1 MTTAK
6 TFGNLIDG
14 EWVPSKSGRTFTDH
28 NPSDTRQIVATF
40 PDSGAE
46 DIASAV
52 EAAARAF
59 RSWRLVPA
67 PKRGEIV
74 FRMGE
79 ILARRKEEL
88 ARAMA
93 LEMGKPLS
101 EARGDVQEGIDVC
114 FHIGGEGRR
123 LHGFTTPSELPD
135 KTCYTTRQPVG
146 VCGLIAPWNFPLAI
160 PSWKLIPALVCGNTV
175 VLKPSSDA
183 PLLAWHLAS
192 IAVEAG
198 VPRGV
203 VNVVTG
209 TGAAA
214 GEAITRHPGV
224 TLVSFTGSSETGRR
238 VAIACAEGHK
248 RVSLEMGG
256 KNALLVCDD
265 ADLDLAVDGALWGA
279 FGTAGQRC
287 TATSRVI
294 VDGAVH
300 DEFVR
305 RLVDR
310 ARALRA
316 GDPLDERNDLG
327 PLVSEAQRRK
337 VEQYVAIGRDEGA
350 RLACGGTRLEEG
362 ALQHGFFFAPTVFT
376 GVTPSMRI
384 AREEIFG
391 PVVSVLACAGFD
403 EAIRM
408 ANDTVYG
415 LSSAVYT
422 RDVNRAFRAARDLEA
437 GITYINSSTIGA
449 ETHLPFGGTKQ
460 TGNGHREGSAATAI
474 EIFTEWKTVYVDHSG
489 RLQKAQIDNNGPD
502 RGASAPRRGDAAS

>member
-1 MTTAK
+1 MTAAK

-46 DIASAV
+46 DIAAAV

-59 RSWRLVPA
+59 RTWRLVPA

-74 FRMGE
+74 FRIGE
-79 ILARRKEEL
+79 ILARRKEDL

-93 LEMGKPLS
+93 QEMGKPLR

-135 KTCYTTRQPVG
+135 KTCFTTRQPVG

-175 VLKPSSDA
+175 VLKPASDA
-183 PLLAWHLAS
+183 PLLAWHLAA

-203 VNVVTG
+203 VNLVTG
-209 TGAAA
+209 TGSAA
-214 GEAITRHPGV
+214 GEAMTRHPDV

-287 TATSRVI
+287 TATSRIIADRSVY
-294 VDGAVH
+294 
-300 DEFVR
+300 DELVR
-305 RLVDR
+305 RLVER
-310 ARALRA
+310 ARALRV
-316 GDPLDERNDLG
+316 GDPLDERNDMG
-327 PLVSEAQRRK
+327 PLVSEAQRDK
-337 VEQYVAIGRDEGA
+337 VENYIEIGRGEGA
-350 RLACGGTRLEEG
+350 TLACGGTRLEDG
-362 ALQHGFFFAPTVFT
+362 ARGHGFYLAPTVMT
-376 GVTPSMRI
+376 RVQPSMRI

-391 PVVSVLACAGFD
+391 PVVSVLAADGFD
-403 EAIRM
+403 QAIRM

-415 LSSAVYT
+415 LSSAIYT

-460 TGNGHREGSAATAI
+460 TGNGHREGSASTAI

-489 RLQKAQIDNNGPD
+489 RLQKAQIDNN
-502 RGASAPRRGDAAS
+502 

>member
-6 TFGNLIDG
+6 LFGNLIDG
-14 EWVPSKSGRTFTDH
+14 EWVPSQSGRTFEDRS
-28 NPSDTRQIVATF
+28 PSDTRRIVATF
-40 PDSGAE
+40 PDSADE
-46 DIASAV
+46 DVAAAV
-52 EAAARAF
+52 EAASRAF

-79 ILARRKEEL
+79 ILARRKEDL

-93 LEMGKPLS
+93 EEMGKPLR

-135 KTCYTTRQPVG
+135 KTCFTTRQPVG

-160 PSWKLIPALVCGNTV
+160 PSWKMIPALVCGNTV
-175 VLKPSSDA
+175 LLKPSSDA
-183 PLLAWHLAS
+183 PLLAWHLAA

-198 VPRGV
+198 APRGV
-203 VNVVTG
+203 VNLVTG

-238 VAIACAEGHK
+238 VAVACAEGFK

-287 TATSRVI
+287 TATSRII
-294 VDGAVH
+294 VDRRVH
-300 DEFVR
+300 DDFVK

-310 ARALRA
+310 ARALRV
-316 GDPLDERNDLG
+316 GDPLDEGNDMG
-327 PLVSEAQRRK
+327 PLVSEAQRKK
-337 VEQYVAIGRDEGA
+337 VEAYLAIGREEGA
-350 RLACGGTRLEEG
+350 HLACGGRRVEEG
-362 ALQHGFFFAPTVFT
+362 ARAHGFYVAPTVFT
-376 GVTPSMRI
+376 GVRPSMRI

-391 PVVSVLACAGFD
+391 PVVAVLAADGFE
-403 EAIRM
+403 EALRL

-415 LSSAVYT
+415 LSSAIYT
-422 RDVNRAFRAARDLEA
+422 RDVNRAFRAARDLET

-460 TGNGHREGSAATAI
+460 TGNGHREGAAATAI
-474 EIFTEWKTVYVDHSG
+474 EIFTEWKTIYVDHSG
-489 RLQKAQIDNNGPD
+489 RLQKAQIDNN
-502 RGASAPRRGDAAS
+502 